1 MRARDP
7 SWNATPAGL
16 HVLVGLT
23 DRFEVHGELGK
34 GGMGIVYRAFDRE
47 LGAEVAVKT
56 LRKADVRDLLR
67 LKQEFR
73 AVADLSHPNLAR
85 LYDLVVSAESALF
98 TMEIVDGEPFVDF
111 VRKGERLTR
120 SAHGAPGERLAA
132 TVPQLVAGLA
142 TIHAA
147 GLLHRDVKPSN
158 VLVTH
163 RGRVVL
169 LDFGLAFAHGGDHS
183 VDAVGTPHYMSPEQ
197 ALGRPLTPA
206 TDWYGVGVML
216 FEALTGCLP
225 FDGSWPGLITDQQ
238 RGLSRPPSALAPTT
252 PPELDRLVSALL
264 SPDPADRPDG
274 AAILRGFQR
283 ASDTLDGSFAT
294 PAIGWSTA
302 GLALRTPTDLARD
315 TITPPADATTPAPS
329 SVRGESPGLHAEPP
343 TAAPFVGRDAELELL
358 ASASRRVS
366 GDHPV
371 VMRIR
376 GVSGVGKSELVRRFL
391 HRHVTTRS
399 TLVLRSR
406 CHPHESV
413 PYRAFD
419 QIVDELSRFLARLP
433 RDRALALVPRQADA
447 LVQLFPVLAS
457 APALRDAV
465 PSPRAIEPQERRRQ
479 GFAALRELLARLATH
494 QRVVMWIDDLQWGD
508 ADSGALMRELARG
521 PEAPGLLLLLTH
533 RTEGSTDHPLLRALE
548 GPHPLG
554 DGVDF
559 TSLDLAPLDERAARE
574 LIEKV
579 AGQAAATGVD
589 TAAFARESG
598 GLPFFAGEI
607 ARGLRRGLV
616 RHGSQP
622 TEIVA
627 ELIAE
632 RLAELSAP
640 ERAIVETAA
649 IAGAPLE
656 QHVILRA
663 ARVPDHARVLVYEL
677 VKRQFLRAT
686 TLGGERALVCF
697 HDRLRDAVL
706 AQLATPARR
715 DGHRRLVDALMR
727 HGGDNPGRLVSHLIG
742 AGELGL
748 AASYARLAAERAE
761 ETLAFDQAAQLYE
774 VLLELGGTADG
785 RALRVRLA
793 RALAFAGRG
802 ARAGAVYEE
811 AAGLGVADAAAQS
824 DDITLR
830 RLAAEQFL
838 HAGEVE
844 RGRALMRDVLAALA
858 IAVPATVPRAI
869 ASAMWNRARAVA
881 RGFGFERRAE
891 SEIDPATLA
900 RLDTLWAAS
909 TSIAFVD
916 NTAPDV
922 VGVRHLREALATGEP
937 SRVLRSL
944 AYEAAFELRIHPRLR
959 ERSLRLL
966 REVRRLA
973 DETGRPYDRAWQLS
987 CEAVVHWLSTDWKA
1001 SIEAAERAVET
1012 YRLECVGADW
1022 EVAVTNIFLL
1032 AALAYR
1038 GDLAGMGSRVGGLLD
1053 AALERGDPFAANIY
1067 RMGLPALRH
1076 LAADAPERALAEADA
1091 AIASWPRDGF
1101 FFQHYHHLLA
1111 VTHAHLYDGRPWQA
1125 WRVLSEAWRGLRA
1138 AQFLAVAAVRM
1149 EMLHLR
1155 GRIALAAA
1163 VATDPPPADLAR
1175 WRRSRLLRR
1184 AALDARALRA
1194 MPLPAAR
1201 PLAESLRAGVI
1212 EARGDHER
1220 ASRMWRDAV
1229 DHYDAVNMEL
1239 HARSAELHLAG
1250 LLADDDEA
1258 SRLRSRASAWLA
1270 SQEVAAGGRLAD
1282 LLMPPAR
1289 R

>member
-16 HVLVGLT
+16 HVLAGLP
-23 DRFEVHGELGK
+23 DRFDLRGELGA

-56 LRKADVRDLLR
+56 LRKVDVRDLLR

-73 AVADLSHPNLAR
+73 SVADLAHPNLAK
-85 LYDLVVSAESALF
+85 LYELVVDGDQALF
-98 TMEIVDGEPFVDF
+98 TMEVVDGEPFVDF
-111 VRKGERLTR
+111 VRRGEHVGR
-120 SAHGAPGERLAA
+120 STHGTLAERLAA
-132 TVPQLVAGLA
+132 TIPQLVAGLS

-158 VLVTH
+158 VLVTPT
-163 RGRVVL
+163 GRVVL
-169 LDFGLAFAHGGDHS
+169 LDFGLAFIHGGDHS
-183 VDAVGTPHYMSPEQ
+183 VDAVGPPHYMSPEQ

-225 FDGSWPGLITDQQ
+225 FDGSWPQLISDQQ
-238 RGLSRPPSALAPTT
+238 RGLARPPSALAPATA
-252 PPELDRLVSALL
+252 PALDRLVEALL
-264 SPDPADRPDG
+264 DPHPDTRPDG
-274 AAILRGFQR
+274 AAIVSAVRGDVHPLR
-283 ASDTLDGSFAT
+283 DPYAT
-294 PAIGWSTA
+294 PAFGTTSIELT
-302 GLALRTPTDLARD
+302 LPTSLARGLGSD
-315 TITPPADATTPAPS
+315 APPDSPARGATAADGLGPEPATS
-329 SVRGESPGLHAEPP
+329 
-343 TAAPFVGRDAELELL
+343 APFVGRDAELEVL
-358 ASASRRVS
+358 ARAARRVS
-366 GDHPV
+366 AEGAV
-371 VMRIR
+371 VVRIR
-376 GVSGVGKSELVRRFL
+376 GVSGVGKSELIRRFL
-391 HRHVTTRS
+391 RRHVTTRS

-419 QIVDELSRFLARLP
+419 QIVDELSRFLGRLP
-433 RDRALALVPRQADA
+433 RDLAQAFVPLQADA
-447 LVQLFPVLAS
+447 LIQLFPVLAAATVLRGA
-457 APALRDAV
+457 APSVQAV
-465 PSPRAIEPQERRRQ
+465 EPQERRRQ
-479 GFAALRELLARLATH
+479 GFAALKELLARVAAR
-494 QRVVMWIDDLQWGD
+494 QRLVMWIDDLQWGD
-508 ADSGALMRELARG
+508 ADSAALLRELARG
-521 PEAPGLLLLLTH
+521 PRAPAMLLILSHRSEAP
-533 RTEGSTDHPLLRALE
+533 RASPLLEALDSRQVLGDE
-548 GPHPLG
+548 VDVTTLDLEPLG
-554 DGVDF
+554 DE
-559 TSLDLAPLDERAARE
+559 PARE
-574 LIEKV
+574 LIERI
-579 AGQAAATGVD
+579 AGPRPPGMAVDLAAL
-589 TAAFARESG
+589 ARESG
-598 GLPFFAGEI
+598 GLPFFANEI
-607 ARGLRRGLV
+607 ARALRRGLV
-616 RHGSQP
+616 RHGSRP
-622 TEIVA
+622 ADIVA

-632 RLAELSAP
+632 RLAELSAA

-649 IAGAPLE
+649 VAGAPLE

-663 ARVPDHARVLVYEL
+663 ARVPGSAGVLVYDL

-697 HDRLRDAVL
+697 HDRLRETIV
-706 AQLATPARR
+706 AQLAPAALR
-715 DGHRRLVDALMR
+715 DGHRQLVDALIER
-727 HGGDNPGRLVSHLIG
+727 GGENPGRLVGHLIE
-742 AGELGL
+742 AGERAL
-748 AASYARLAAERAE
+748 ATSYARLAAERAE
-761 ETLAFDQAAQLYE
+761 AALAFDQAAELYE
-774 VLLELGGTADG
+774 LRLELAADGEG

-793 RALAFAGRG
+793 RALAFGGRG

-811 AAGLGVADAAAQS
+811 AARLGAPRGDVGP
-824 DDITLR
+824 DDVTLR
-830 RLAAEQFL
+830 RLAAEQYL

-844 RGRALMRDVLAALA
+844 RGRALMREVLAALA
-858 IAVPATVPRAI
+858 IEVPASVPRAI

-881 RGFGFERRAE
+881 GGFRFERRDEAE
-891 SEIDPATLA
+891 IEPAILA

-922 VGVRHLREALATGEP
+922 VGVRHLREALTAGEP

-959 ERSLRLL
+959 ERSLRIL

-987 CEAVVHWLSTDWKA
+987 CEAVVHWLSTDWKS
-1001 SIEAAERAVET
+1001 SIEAAERAIET
-1012 YRLECVGADW
+1012 YRLQCVGAEW

-1038 GDLAGMGSRVGGLLD
+1038 GDLTSLAARVDGVLD
-1053 AALERGDPFAANIY
+1053 AALDRGDQFAANIY

-1076 LAADAPERALAEADA
+1076 LAADAPERALAEADG

-1111 VTHAHLYDGRPWQA
+1111 VTQAHLYDGRPWDA
-1125 WRVLSEAWRGLRA
+1125 WRVLTEAWPGLKA

-1155 GRIALAAA
+1155 GRIAVAAA
-1163 VATDPPPADLAR
+1163 ASHLAPPAGLAR
-1175 WRRSRLLRR
+1175 WRPRRLLRR
-1184 AALDARALRA
+1184 AARDASTLRGL
-1194 MPLPAAR
+1194 PLPAAP
-1201 PLAESLRAGVI
+1201 PLAESLRAGI
-1212 EARGDHER
+1212 AEARGDR
-1220 ASRMWRDAV
+1220 ARAVRLWREAIDR
-1229 DHYDAVNMEL
+1229 YDAVHMEL

-1250 LLADDDEA
+1250 LLTDEDDA
-1258 SRLRSRASAWLA
+1258 HRTRARASVWFAA
-1270 SQEVAAGGRLAD
+1270 QEVAAGARLAD